1 MSLESFINNH
11 RPERFEDV
19 IGQDGVV
26 KSFRTAL
33 KDRSSHAFL
42 FTGPSGTGKTTLSR
56 LGARYV
62 KSAPSNIVEIDAA
75 TYNGV
80 DDVRALTTTLAY
92 RPLGGNS
99 SKSFIYDE
107 CHRLGSPAWTAL
119 LKSVEEPPEWVY
131 WFFCTTDV
139 DKVPANIKSRC
150 AVYNL
155 KQVPTTEL
163 FDFLEGIAD
172 KENLSTSKQ
181 IIDLC
186 AKAANGSP
194 RKALSALAVCYNI
207 KDRAEAARLIA
218 SEEAKTEGAPFA
230 LARLLADGATWK
242 KVQPLLLE
250 MSGAQENPE
259 GIRHTIR
266 AYFTKV
272 VIESNDEKV
281 VCKALRVLD
290 NFSEVCNPSDGLTP
304 IVTAIG
310 RSLFSV

>member
-1 MSLESFINNH
+1 MSQASFINAH
-11 RPERFEDV
+11 RPEHFEDV
-19 IGQDGVV
+19 IGQDDAVR
-26 KSFRTAL
+26 SFRTAL

-56 LGARYV
+56 IGARFV
-62 KSAPSNIVEIDAA
+62 KSAPANIVEVDAA

-80 DDVRALTTTLAY
+80 DDVRALTATLAY

-99 SKSFIYDE
+99 SKSFILDE
-107 CHRLGSPAWTAL
+107 CHRMGGPAWTVL
-119 LKSVEEPPEWVY
+119 LKSVESPPDWVY
-131 WFFCTTDV
+131 WFFCTTDA

-155 KQVPTTEL
+155 KEVPTTEL
-163 FDFLEGIAD
+163 FDFLEGIAK
-172 KENLSTSKQ
+172 KENLSTSRQ

-186 AKAANGSP
+186 AKSAGGSP
-194 RKALSALAVCYNI
+194 RKALSALAVCYNV

-218 SEEAKTEGAPFA
+218 SEEARTEGASFA

-250 MSGAQENPE
+250 IREAQENPE
-259 GIRHTIR
+259 GVRHTVR
-266 AYFTKV
+266 AYFTRI

-290 NFSEVCNPSDGLTP
+290 NFSDVCNPSEGLTP